1 MAELLGIVAGGAG
14 LASLALQLVDGGQKL
29 RQRYKNVKGLGG
41 NILWL
46 SEDIELIG
54 KQLIQLETSADDIM
68 QEQLGPIM
76 MGRCRDRSA
85 RVADRLANL
94 AGDIPVNS
102 SRRQII
108 RTTFRSGQW
117 KGELDELQALVTGL
131 KQDISQYAIP
141 LPAVAALDFNFYT
154 RLNDGNSKTIT
165 NLIQLFVSS
174 FRTNET
180 SHSAGLVPLPS
191 HCYAGSR
198 SLTCS
203 SLLRQLLYLMERG
216 YVGSV
221 DSLAAVGCDFKTVVP
236 TLSSWPTPFIYQDDP
251 FNFQRMKAFIGMGTD
266 FGDSPPLH
274 TSTLFASDETFML
287 CLERN
292 TQPLD
297 TVVNFLGQSALH
309 MAVQQPSRV
318 AQLLA
323 AGHQVDQS
331 DKYGR
336 TPLLYAAAMNI
347 PDTAMVLVENGANL
361 FSTLNTGVPIIC
373 IVAARQNW
381 TLVWRIIDFAAAS
394 HPDLTPHLIKD
405 LLKWNLE
412 EEYCVAHGQHDL
424 IDFWSRVISK
434 LGSPNFSFQDGKTL
448 MHMTHG
454 VRSARALIKL
464 GFTKFKQ
471 TKGDLLEHI
480 ASLHDLPLFRFAIT
494 NGGDA
499 HLHKVWGWRILD
511 MLLRDLAR
519 NHIYDTECHSDFVS
533 DVDNDRFW
541 DIAEQIS
548 IDELKKEMEDLATK
562 AYSELKIEIMA
573 RLRGLWRKECAEE
586 VPPKLSR
593 SLIQRVSRHQANDL
607 KELLKV
613 IRVSSYPSIPEPF
626 SSSWGHI
633 LREKIESSPWSL
645 DYDLEV
651 AVIEF
656 GVGLY
661 RCGGD
666 QFESWIPLLTQLT
679 DILLAEEPEVLEP

>member
-1 MAELLGIVAGGAG
+1 
-14 LASLALQLVDGGQKL
+14 
-29 RQRYKNVKGLGG
+29 
-41 NILWL
+41 
-46 SEDIELIG
+46 
-54 KQLIQLETSADDIM
+54 
-68 QEQLGPIM
+68 
-76 MGRCRDRSA
+76 
-85 RVADRLANL
+85 
-94 AGDIPVNS
+94 
-102 SRRQII
+102 
-108 RTTFRSGQW
+108 
-117 KGELDELQALVTGL
+117 
-131 KQDISQYAIP
+131 
-141 LPAVAALDFNFYT
+141 
-154 RLNDGNSKTIT
+154 
-165 NLIQLFVSS
+165 
-174 FRTNET
+174 
-180 SHSAGLVPLPS
+180 
-191 HCYAGSR
+191 
-198 SLTCS
+198 
-203 SLLRQLLYLMERG
+203 
-216 YVGSV
+216 
-221 DSLAAVGCDFKTVVP
+221 
-236 TLSSWPTPFIYQDDP
+236 
-251 FNFQRMKAFIGMGTD
+251 
-266 FGDSPPLH
+266 
-274 TSTLFASDETFML
+274 ML

-519 NHIYDTECHSDFVS
+519 SRSNSVNFPKILELLQALLDSGVEVSSHDERVCNCLVGGCVPGSKWLLREPNLYFFAWLEVLERQRGIQEARKVSLALLRRMSFDQAGLDHIYDTECHSDFVS

-613 IRVSSYPSIPEPF
+613 IRVS
-626 SSSWGHI
+626 
-633 LREKIESSPWSL
+633 
-645 DYDLEV
+645 
-651 AVIEF
+651 
-656 GVGLY
+656 
-661 RCGGD
+661 
-666 QFESWIPLLTQLT
+666 LLCH
-679 DILLAEEPEVLEP
+679 